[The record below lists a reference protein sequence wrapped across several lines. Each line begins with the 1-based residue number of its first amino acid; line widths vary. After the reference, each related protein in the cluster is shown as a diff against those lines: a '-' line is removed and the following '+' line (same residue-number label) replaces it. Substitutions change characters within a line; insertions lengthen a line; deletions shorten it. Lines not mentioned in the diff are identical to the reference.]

1 MTNTVSA
8 ADEYVRTRYAVMAR
22 RGLFAAMLLVA
33 LVARPLA
40 AQGIPE
46 LRIERDEGAVDARPL
61 DLERG
66 FAAVRLTLFE
76 ELGWVVAEVEGA
88 LAMLGPHG
96 VSISLSIGSPFFTWD
111 DEVLQLADVP
121 YRTAGETLVPVQ
133 LLADFLPR
141 RLPELYSFDGP
152 SLTLR
157 AAQAEDWLGTTVV
170 QLRPGV
176 EAPAGVDSIVG
187 VTDTA
192 GAAPVTVEILPMD
205 ADLPAARYEG
215 LRVVVVDA
223 GHGGGDPG
231 ALGLRGVLE
240 KNVAL
245 RIARAIAELLER
257 EPNFEVY
264 LTRDDDTFVPI
275 WDRGDLATAWKGDR
289 PAVFISIHANSFP
302 SRRSARGF
310 ETYFLAEAR
319 NDHERRVSAIENA
332 PLSAGGQSVDPEAE
346 PDLGFILRELKALD
360 HQHWSAMLAEM
371 VQGEMAKFHP
381 GPNRG
386 VKQGVLAVLTNALM
400 PSVLVEVGYLSN
412 EDEGPLLGQPTFQDE
427 AARSIARA
435 VVRFFERYPPG
446 SGTGGPGD
454 GA

>member
-1 MTNTVSA
+1 MTDPVSMTNERAMKRDV
-8 ADEYVRTRYAVMAR
+8 VGRMGIVVV
-22 RGLFAAMLLVA
+22 MLLAAVA
-33 LVARPLA
+33 ARPLA
-40 AQGIPE
+40 GQGVPE
-46 LRIERDEGAVDARPL
+46 LRIERDGGVVEVRAL
-61 DLERG
+61 DLEMG
-66 FAAVRLTLFE
+66 FTAVRLTLFE
-76 ELGWVVAEVEGA
+76 ELGWAVAEREGA

-96 VSISLSIGSPFFTWD
+96 VAISLTIGSPFFTWD
-111 DEVLQLADVP
+111 NEVLQLADVP
-121 YRTAGETLVPVQ
+121 YRDDGETLVPVQ
-133 LLADFLPR
+133 LLADFLPT

-157 AAQAEDWLGTTVV
+157 AAEAEDWPGTTVV
-170 QLRPGV
+170 QLRPGT
-176 EAPAGVDSIVG
+176 EEPRSVDSIDG
-187 VTDTA
+187 ATDA
-192 GAAPVTVEILPMD
+192 AEAAPVTVAIPPD
-205 ADLPAARYEG
+205 AAPVAGRYEG
-215 LRVVVVDA
+215 PRVVVVDA

-231 ALGLRGVLE
+231 ALGSKGIRE
-240 KNVAL
+240 KSVAL
-245 RIARAIAELLER
+245 GIARAIADLLER
-257 EPNFEVY
+257 EPDFEVY

-275 WDRGDLATAWKGDR
+275 WDRGDLATEWKGDR

-332 PLSAGGQSVDPEAE
+332 PLSAGGQAVDTDAE

-360 HQHWSAMLAEM
+360 HQHWSSMLAEM
-371 VQGEMAKFHP
+371 VQAEMAKFHP

-454 GA
+454 GV